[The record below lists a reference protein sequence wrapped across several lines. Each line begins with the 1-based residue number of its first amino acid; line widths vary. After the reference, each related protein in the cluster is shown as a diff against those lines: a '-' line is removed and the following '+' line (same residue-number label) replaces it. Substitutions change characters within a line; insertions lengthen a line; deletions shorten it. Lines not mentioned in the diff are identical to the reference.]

1 MASEDEADN
10 DGVDDD
16 DEAAMAR
23 FREAE
28 ERLRKTPPRC
38 VAGFKVEPAT
48 LANVAFDG
56 HGSDLNKV
64 YKLSC
69 TCGHGSFRV
78 LGHHL
83 KNNRGDD
90 IFVSPLGLECA
101 ACGKVTELID
111 TGEHGYDAELGHG
124 SATIR
129 GEGPRTHFA
138 CDKCGVRP
146 MTAFV
151 RFEHSGE
158 ELADSFLEEF
168 PDSQD
173 YFSWFSLVGTCEGCK
188 RTLNVA
194 DFECA

>member
-1 MASEDEADN
+1 MASDDELDS
-10 DGVDDD
+10 DVSDD

-38 VAGFKVEPAT
+38 LAGFKVEPAT
-48 LANVAFDG
+48 PTGVVFDG

-64 YKLSC
+64 YRLAC
-69 TCGHGSFRV
+69 MCGHDRFHV
-78 LGHHL
+78 LGHRL
-83 KNNRGDD
+83 KNHRGAD
-90 IFVSPLGLECA
+90 IFVSPLALECP

-111 TGEHGYDAELGHG
+111 TDQHGCDAELGHG

-129 GEGPRTHFA
+129 GKGPRTPYA

-146 MTAFV
+146 MTAFA
-151 RFEHSGE
+151 RFEHSSE
-158 ELADSFLEEF
+158 ELADSFIEEF
-168 PDSQD
+168 PNTQD
-173 YFSWFSLVGTCEGCK
+173 YFSWFSLVGTCDGCK
-188 RTLNVA
+188 RMLNVT